1 MGENINAIMETLIAA
16 VIMIIFPLYSA
27 YTSKDDISYA
37 LAMSYTKDFVDTI
50 AENGYITQDMYYGFL
65 NNLKNGTDNSYEVLF
80 THKSL
85 RYDILNDDDDE
96 DEEDQDKIL
105 PPTVNITSAWET
117 YDDNYVKNILFN
129 SEDKMYLLSENDQI
143 NVAIRNTNTTLATTI
158 FNIITANISNSTTR
172 IYVDMT
178 SNVRNEVWRQ
188 FEDIPTIYNNILQ
201 NGVEMEN
208 KI

>member
-65 NNLKNGTDNSYEVLF
+65 NNLKNGTDNSYEVSF

-85 RYDILNDDDDE
+85 RYDILNKT
-96 DEEDQDKIL
+96 EDQIL
-105 PPTVNITSAWET
+105 PPTVEIKSEWET

-129 SEDKMYLLSENDQI
+129 SEDKIYLLSENDQI

-188 FEDIPTIYNNILQ
+188 FDDVIFMYDHILQ
-201 NGVEMEN
+201 SGV
-208 KI
+208 

>member
-1 MGENINAIMETLIAA
+1 MGENINAIMETFIAA

-65 NNLKNGTDNSYEVLF
+65 NDLKNGTNNSYEVLF

-85 RYDILNDDDDE
+85 RYDILSKDTT
-96 DEEDQDKIL
+96 KA
-105 PPTVNITSAWET
+105 PPVVEIKSEWET
-117 YDDNYVKNILFN
+117 YDDNYVKNILFG
-129 SEDKMYLLSENDQI
+129 SADKIYLLSENDQI
-143 NVAIRNTNTTLATTI
+143 NVAIRNQNTTLATTI

-178 SNVRNEVWRQ
+178 SNIRNEVWRQ
-188 FEDIPTIYNNILQ
+188 FEDVPTIYNHILQ
-201 NGVEMEN
+201 NGV
-208 KI
+208 

>member
-65 NNLKNGTDNSYEVLF
+65 NNLKNGTDNSYEVSF

-85 RYDILNDDDDE
+85 RYDILNKTE
-96 DEEDQDKIL
+96 DPIL
-105 PPTVNITSAWET
+105 PPTVEIKSEWET

-129 SEDKMYLLSENDQI
+129 SEDKIYLLSENDQI

-188 FEDIPTIYNNILQ
+188 FDDVIFMYDHILQ
-201 NGVEMEN
+201 SGV
-208 KI
+208 

>member
-1 MGENINAIMETLIAA
+1 MGENINAIMETLIAV

-50 AENGYITQDMYYGFL
+50 AENGYITQDMYYSFL
-65 NNLKNGTDNSYEVLF
+65 NDLKNGTDNSYEVIF

-85 RYDILNDDDDE
+85 RYDILSIIKDPN
-96 DEEDQDKIL
+96 KIL
-105 PPTVNITSAWET
+105 PPTVEIKSEWET

-129 SEDKMYLLSENDQI
+129 SEDGMYLLSENDQI

-158 FNIITANISNSTTR
+158 FNIITANVSNSTTR

-188 FEDIPTIYNNILQ
+188 FDDVIFMYDHILQ
-201 NGVEMEN
+201 SGV
-208 KI
+208 

>member
-1 MGENINAIMETLIAA
+1 MGENINAIMETLIAT

-50 AENGYITQDMYYGFL
+50 AENGYITQDMYYSFL
-65 NNLKNGTDNSYEVLF
+65 NDLKNGTDNSYEVIF

-85 RYDILNDDDDE
+85 RYDILSIIKDPNE
-96 DEEDQDKIL
+96 IL
-105 PPTVNITSAWET
+105 PPTVEIKSEWET

-129 SEDKMYLLSENDQI
+129 SEDGMYLLSENDQI

-158 FNIITANISNSTTR
+158 FNIITANVSNSTTR

-188 FEDIPTIYNNILQ
+188 FDDVIFMYDHILQ
-201 NGVEMEN
+201 SGV
-208 KI
+208 

>member
-1 MGENINAIMETLIAA
+1 MGENINAIMETLIAT

-65 NNLKNGTDNSYEVLF
+65 NNLKNGTDNSYEVSF

-85 RYDILNDDDDE
+85 RYDILNKME
-96 DEEDQDKIL
+96 DPDKIL
-105 PPTVNITSAWET
+105 PPTVNITSEWET
-117 YDDNYVKNILFN
+117 YDDNYVKNILLN
-129 SEDKMYLLSENDQI
+129 STDKIYLLSENDQI

-158 FNIITANISNSTTR
+158 FNIITANVSNSTTR

-188 FEDIPTIYNNILQ
+188 FDDVIFMYDHILQ
-201 NGVEMEN
+201 SGL
-208 KI
+208 

>member
-50 AENGYITQDMYYGFL
+50 AENGYITQDMYYSFL
-65 NNLKNGTDNSYEVLF
+65 NDLKNGTDNSYEVIF

-85 RYDILNDDDDE
+85 RYDILSIIKDPN
-96 DEEDQDKIL
+96 KIL
-105 PPTVNITSAWET
+105 PPTVEIKSEWET

-129 SEDKMYLLSENDQI
+129 SEDGMYLLSENDQI

>member
-85 RYDILNDDDDE
+85 RYDVLNKTE
-96 DEEDQDKIL
+96 DPIL
-105 PPTVNITSAWET
+105 PPTVEIKSEWET

-129 SEDKMYLLSENDQI
+129 SEDKIYLLSENDQI

-188 FEDIPTIYNNILQ
+188 FDDVIFMYDHILQ
-201 NGVEMEN
+201 SGV
-208 KI
+208 